1 MDDEA
6 RGGNRNAHR
15 TRKLTRYNRV
25 GIVMSASSIPQTE
38 EQLLKGLQTTD
49 DPTGLLSDLFDSAN
63 HEDDVRL
70 RRLLRNLS
78 ALGCINIPM
87 WANNKPYYVELLESD
102 IPLERQP
109 ATININDNHSI
120 NIGNGAKISHSF
132 LQVDQETKSVQSRTG
147 HQSLF
152 EKHPVI
158 CSLLISFIV
167 GFALLFSF
175 WKDIV
180 NAIEGLF

>member
-1 MDDEA
+1 M
-6 RGGNRNAHR
+6 N
-15 TRKLTRYNRV
+15 
-25 GIVMSASSIPQTE
+25 ASSMPQTE
-38 EQLLKGLQTTD
+38 AQLLEGLQTTD
-49 DPTGLLSDLFDSAN
+49 YPTEFLSDLFDSAN
-63 HEDDVRL
+63 HEGDVRL

-78 ALGCINIPM
+78 ALGYINIPM
-87 WANNKPYYVELLESD
+87 WADNKPYYVELLNSD
-102 IPLERQP
+102 TPLERQA

-120 NIGNGAKISHSF
+120 SIGNGTKILHSS
-132 LQVDQETKSVQSRTG
+132 LQVDHETKSVQSRTG

-152 EKHPVI
+152 EKHPVV